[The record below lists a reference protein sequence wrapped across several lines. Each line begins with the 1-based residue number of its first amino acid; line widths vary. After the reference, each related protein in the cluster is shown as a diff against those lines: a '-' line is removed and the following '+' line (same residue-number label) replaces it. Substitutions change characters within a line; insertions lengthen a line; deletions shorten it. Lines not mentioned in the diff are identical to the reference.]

1 MLFGLPSI
9 IDLSNM
15 INGQH
20 DDIDSIEEFSE
31 TERRL
36 LRHNNIYNNDSEQED
51 NSNINEN
58 DIEIDFRIYPLNINW
73 CNIYIQRKMIHVNI
87 SQLILDVILEEY
99 GYITVYIYNIIWEK
113 IKTFKSIPIILSI
126 NLWNYFILH

>member
-1 MLFGLPSI
+1 MG
-9 IDLSNM
+9 N
-15 INGQH
+15 
-20 DDIDSIEEFSE
+20 IEEFSE

-73 CNIYIQRKMIHVNI
+73 CNIYSTKNDSCKH
-87 SQLILDVILEEY
+87 
-99 GYITVYIYNIIWEK
+99 
-113 IKTFKSIPIILSI
+113 IPI
-126 NLWNYFILH
+126 NFR